1 MKKRLLFIVNPSS
14 GTIKIKDSLLEVCQ
28 IFCEADYELT
38 LNVTKYISETIKES
52 INENVPYDLVV
63 CCGGDG
69 TFNGMV
75 STLVPIEGHPPV
87 GYIPSGSTNDFAR
100 SIGLTGSSVDI
111 ARQIMTGS
119 PRKIDIGSF
128 NQLYFSYVASF
139 GAFTEAS
146 YNTPQSLKNR
156 LGHLAYL
163 LEGVKDLST
172 IEPCHMKI
180 IHGDAVMEDNYIWGA
195 VCNSTSVGGMIRLN
209 KELVDFNDGL
219 FEVMLIKMPKTLLDL
234 TKIVVSINTQAYDP
248 DVITFFQANS
258 LDIYPG
264 NRSSVDIGR
273 RIRTGQQR
281 IHIPEY
287 TQRPSDYYLI
297 FSHFFSVFIH

>member
-1 MKKRLLFIVNPSS
+1 MHLLDIVDIFSS
-14 GTIKIKDSLLEVCQ
+14 H
-28 IFCEADYELT
+28 DYEVIIRAT
-38 LNVTKYISETIKES
+38 QAPKDAYEKAKEYADS
-52 INENVPYDLVV
+52 VDLIV
-63 CCGGDG
+63 CSGGDG
-69 TFNGMV
+69 TLDEVVTGITEKN
-75 STLVPIEGHPPV
+75 SNVPI
-87 GYIPSGSTNDFAR
+87 GYIPAGSTNDFAR
-100 SIGLTGSSVDI
+100 SIGLNGNSVDI

-119 PRKIDIGSF
+119 PRTIDIGSF

-180 IHGDAVMEDNYIWGA
+180 IHGDTVMEDNYIWGA
-195 VCNSTSVGGMIRLN
+195 VCNSTSIGGMIRLN

-219 FEVMLIKMPKTLLDL
+219 FEVMLIKMPKTLIDL
-234 TKIVVSINTQAYDP
+234 TKIVVSINTQSYDP

-258 LDIYPG
+258 LDIFPETEVPWTLDGEYAQG
-264 NRSSVDIGR
+264 SKE
-273 RIRTGQQR
+273 
-281 IHIPEY
+281 IHI
-287 TQRPSDYYLI
+287 QN
-297 FSHFFSVFIH
+297 IHNALQIII

>member
-1 MKKRLLFIVNPSS
+1 
-14 GTIKIKDSLLEVCQ
+14 
-28 IFCEADYELT
+28 
-38 LNVTKYISETIKES
+38 
-52 INENVPYDLVV
+52 
-63 CCGGDG
+63 
-69 TFNGMV
+69 
-75 STLVPIEGHPPV
+75 
-87 GYIPSGSTNDFAR
+87 
-100 SIGLTGSSVDI
+100 
-111 ARQIMTGS
+111 MTGS
-119 PRKIDIGSF
+119 PRKTDIGSF

-258 LDIYPG
+258 LDIYPETEVPWTLDG
-264 NRSSVDIGR
+264 EYAH
-273 RIRTGQQR
+273 GQQR
-281 IHIPEY
+281 NSHPDIHNALQI
-287 TQRPSDYYLI
+287 I
-297 FSHFFSVFIH
+297 I

>member
-1 MKKRLLFIVNPSS
+1 
-14 GTIKIKDSLLEVCQ
+14 
-28 IFCEADYELT
+28 
-38 LNVTKYISETIKES
+38 
-52 INENVPYDLVV
+52 
-63 CCGGDG
+63 
-69 TFNGMV
+69 MV
-75 STLVPIEGHPPV
+75 STLVPLEEHPSI

-100 SIGLTGSSVDI
+100 SIGLNGNSTDI

-119 PRKIDIGSF
+119 PRKLDIGAF

-180 IHGDAVMEDNYIWGA
+180 VHGDEIMEGNYIWGA
-195 VCNSTSVGGMIRLN
+195 VCNSTSIGGMIRLN

-219 FEVMLIKMPKTLLDL
+219 FEVMLIKMPKTLIDL
-234 TKIVVSINTQAYDP
+234 TKIC
-248 DVITFFQANS
+248 
-258 LDIYPG
+258 LL
-264 NRSSVDIGR
+264 
-273 RIRTGQQR
+273 
-281 IHIPEY
+281 Y
-287 TQRPSDYYLI
+287 TSPSPRD
-297 FSHFFSVFIH
+297 

>member
-1 MKKRLLFIVNPSS
+1 MRKRILFIVNPSS
-14 GTIKIKDSLLEVCQ
+14 GTVKIKDSLLEVCQ

-38 LNVTKYISETIKES
+38 LNVTKYISDAIKES
-52 INENVPYDLVV
+52 LNGELHYDLVI

-75 STLVPIEGHPPV
+75 STLVPLEDHPAV

-100 SIGLTGSSVDI
+100 SIGLNGNSVDI

-119 PRKIDIGSF
+119 PRSIDIGSF

-139 GAFTEAS
+139 GAFTETS

-163 LEGVKDLST
+163 LEGVKDLSA
-172 IEPCHMKI
+172 IEPCHIKFVHEDI
-180 IHGDAVMEDNYIWGA
+180 VMEDNYIWGA
-195 VCNSTSVGGMIRLN
+195 VCNSTSIGGMIRLD

-219 FEVMLIKMPKTLLDL
+219 FEVMLIKMPKTVFDL
-234 TKIVVSINTQAYDP
+234 TKIVVSINTQSYDP
-248 DVITFFQANS
+248 EVITFFQAS
-258 LDIYPG
+258 ELDIYPETEIPWTLDG
-264 NRSSVDIGR
+264 EYAPGSKE
-273 RIRTGQQR
+273 
-281 IHIPEY
+281 IHI
-287 TQRPSDYYLI
+287 RN
-297 FSHFFSVFIH
+297 IHNALQIIV